1 MPQLD
6 VASYLPQFVWLVIA
20 FITLYFL
27 MSRMALP
34 RVGDVLEERGKRR
47 EKDLSRAE
55 ELQAEAEAAEQA
67 YDATLNDARASAHD
81 KVTADLAAAHD
92 RTEAAI
98 HDLDQKLAEKV
109 GKAEKE
115 ISAARE
121 TAMASATDIA
131 AEAAQLAA
139 EKLAGLKVDDASAKA
154 AAVAASGAR

>member
-67 YDATLNDARASAHD
+67 YDATLAKARASAHD